1 MSYFSETLRLLV
13 TSRGITQQELSR
25 FSGVEQSIVSRIAKG
40 RAPTRAQV
48 AALCAAI
55 SPEAVERATLLVAH
69 LRDEADE
76 AFRTAGL
83 DSRHVLLDTCAEVG
97 LAAEDPAAWG
107 DHLPVLLRTELE
119 LLAQEALR
127 SPEMREVVTAWAA
140 QIEAAAAER
149 QRLGGG

>member
-25 FSGVEQSIVSRIAKG
+25 SSGVEQSIVSRISKG
-40 RAPTRAQV
+40 RAPTRPQV

-55 SPEAVERATLLVAH
+55 SPESQERAALLVAH

-76 AFRTAGL
+76 ALKVAGL
-83 DSRHVLLDTCAEVG
+83 DSRHVLLDTCGEVG
-97 LAAEDPAAWG
+97 VVAEDAAAWG

-127 SPEMREVVTAWAA
+127 SPEMREVISSWAA
-140 QIEAAAAER
+140 QIEAAAEER
-149 QRLGGG
+149 RKLGG